1 MANLKN
7 SDRYLFR
14 LMDCDLTLKFNLL
27 GDSSVGKTSLLG
39 RYIGKEFESNYVPSI
54 GMDFTSKNIE
64 INGKTIKL
72 AIWDTA
78 GQESFKSLTKTYLR
92 DSNGVILAF
101 DLTKQ
106 CTFENIPGWVE
117 LIDTVVKDTDIILVG
132 CKSDLI
138 DERSVSDV
146 EINKIIRNRFIGYYE
161 SSAKNG
167 FNINNIFEK
176 LAREA
181 MENYHCDSNT
191 VKFTVVQ
198 QDNQSRCC

>member
-1 MANLKN
+1 
-7 SDRYLFR
+7 
-14 LMDCDLTLKFNLL
+14 MDCDLTLKFNLV

-39 RYIGKEFESNYVPSI
+39 RYIGKEFESNYEPSI

-101 DLTKQ
+101 DLTKHD
-106 CTFENIPGWVE
+106 TFENIPGWVE
-117 LIDTVVKDTDIILVG
+117 IIDTVAPKDTDIILVG
-132 CKSDLI
+132 CKSDLK
-138 DERSVSDV
+138 DERSVSDA
-146 EINKIIRNRFIGYYE
+146 EINKIVRNRFIGYYE
-161 SSAKNG
+161 SSAKKG
-167 FNINNIFEK
+167 LNINIIFEQ

-181 MENYHCDSNT
+181 MENYHYDSNT

-198 QDNQSRCC
+198 QDNQSKCC